1 MRTFHQVATLAL
13 AAVPLLF
20 SGAFGVAQPRFPQAE
35 ASPAAVVTQ
44 TIGITKV
51 TVDYHRPGVKGRQ
64 VWGKLVPFGEV
75 WRAGANENTTISFAD
90 PVMIEGKP
98 LAAGTY
104 GLHMIP
110 TEGDW
115 TVIVSRNAT
124 SWGSYFYDKAEDV
137 FRVPV
142 KPRPADPQE
151 WLSYEF
157 TDLTDSS
164 AVLLLRWE
172 KLAIPVRVTL
182 DTRSLILA
190 RAKNEYLRGMAG
202 FTWQGFNQA
211 AAYCLANNINL
222 DEAMRW
228 ADQSTA
234 LNTNFSNLRV
244 KAGLLEKAGRKQ
256 EADALR
262 EQSMKLATEAEIN
275 TLGYQYM
282 NAGKMKEALE
292 TFKKN
297 VKDHPDSWNV
307 YDSLAEAYEKSGE
320 KKLAMENYSQAL
332 KRVQDATNKKRITET
347 LQKLGAK

>member
-1 MRTFHQVATLAL
+1 MRSLLHVATLTL
-13 AAVPLLF
+13 AVAAILF
-20 SGAFGVAQPRFPQAE
+20 SGAAGVAQPRFPQSE
-35 ASPAAVVTQ
+35 PSPAAVVSQ

-51 TVDYHRPGVKGRQ
+51 TVDYHRPGVKGRP

-75 WRAGANENTTISFAD
+75 WRAGANENTTISFSD
-90 PVMIEGKP
+90 PVMIEGKALP
-98 LAAGTY
+98 SGTY

-110 TEGDW
+110 TEGEW

-142 KPRPADPQE
+142 KPRITDQQE

-172 KLAIPVRVTL
+172 KLAIPVTVTV
-182 DTRSLILA
+182 DTRSVILA
-190 RAKNEYLRGMAG
+190 HVKNEHLRGMAG

-211 AAYCLANNINL
+211 AAFCLANNINL

-228 ADQSTA
+228 ADQSIA
-234 LNTNFSNLRV
+234 INPNFNNLRV
-244 KAGLLEKAGRKQ
+244 KAGLLEKAGKKQ

-262 EQSMKLATEAEIN
+262 EQSMKFATEADIN

-292 TFKKN
+292 AFKKN

-332 KRVQDATNKKRITET
+332 KRVQDAANKKRITET
-347 LQKLGAK
+347 LAKLGAK

>member
-1 MRTFHQVATLAL
+1 MRSLHRIVTLGLAVA
-13 AAVPLLF
+13 PILF
-20 SGAFGVAQPRFPQAE
+20 SGAVGRAQPRFPQSE
-35 ASPAAVVTQ
+35 ASPAAVVSQ

-75 WRAGANENTTISFAD
+75 WRAGANENSTISFSD
-90 PVMIEGKP
+90 PVMIEGKA
-98 LAAGTY
+98 LSAGRY

-110 TEGDW
+110 TEGEW

-124 SWGSYFYDKAEDV
+124 SWGSYFYDKGEDV

-142 KPRPADPQE
+142 KPRTADLQE

-172 KLAIPVRVTL
+172 KLAVPVRVTL

-190 RAKNEYLRGMAG
+190 HAKNEYLRGMAG

-211 AAYCLANNINL
+211 AAFCLANNINL

-228 ADQSTA
+228 ADQSIA

-275 TLGYQYM
+275 ALGYQYM

-297 VKDHPDSWNV
+297 VRDHPDSWNV

-332 KRVQDATNKKRITET
+332 KRVQDEPNKKRITET